1 MSDQSDNMGEKLL
14 LNQLNDITTT
24 VRTLN
29 DTVVRLDTSV
39 QEAVQFRKDDKNDR
53 KARQGEVDKTLK
65 NLDTRMESIEGR
77 FDEVDVI
84 WRFMKWLI
92 GVLAA
97 GWAFAAAHLHNFFGG
112 S

>member
-1 MSDQSDNMGEKLL
+1 MSEQDKMGEKLL

-39 QEAVQFRKDDKNDR
+39 QEAVQFRKDDKAER
-53 KARQGEVDKTLK
+53 KSRQGEVDKTLQSM
-65 NLDTRMESIEGR
+65 DSRMEKLEGR

-112 S
+112 N